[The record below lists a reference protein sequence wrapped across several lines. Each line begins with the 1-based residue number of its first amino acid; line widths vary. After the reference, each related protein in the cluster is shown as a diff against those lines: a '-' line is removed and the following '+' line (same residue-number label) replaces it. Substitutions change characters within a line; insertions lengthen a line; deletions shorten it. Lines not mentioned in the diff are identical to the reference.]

1 MEYVAKLG
9 EWRDL
14 RSIAMVETVR
24 QIGEEATT
32 TRRCFI
38 SSLVSNAKLML
49 QCAPIGAL

>member
-24 QIGEEATT
+24 QVGEEATT
-32 TRRCFI
+32 TRRYFI